1 MERNSLPRSDAD
13 ILRLDL
19 RPPHA
24 DPERGLELADIEAV
38 RLVLRG
44 GSPIDWHRLNYRS
57 IHQVDDFLR
66 ANLLDPSD
74 PRDMARLEY
83 LHREALRYLR
93 RNFTFRFPAEV
104 ERPEDVRHLFLYAS
118 EIGRLNRVQILSCVV
133 LKTMHTINH
142 LEARELLLET
152 SVSEAQLITVMEQQV
167 LARARAMTDHGLP
180 VVHFYGSRKTRDS
193 MVSKLLSKKAARAS
207 DILDKLRFRIVTEA
221 RDQVVPVLAYML
233 RHVFPWNHVTSGQS
247 TNKLLD
253 LHRWLE
259 VRDATRP
266 FLDGLQVDV
275 DIEEADQ
282 GEVNEFSGSNY
293 RMINFIVDVPVRL
306 DHLVSRAGDP
316 WMLQKGSIV
325 YVACEFQ
332 IVDQETAWLNER
344 GENSHRRYKL
354 RQREK
359 VGERLMWGLLKE
371 RRRGGEDRPSG
382 PIRMARPPRARSA
395 LEILVQ
401 DDSDADAPVPRPVR
415 APEPAR
421 FQGLLEEMRASR
433 QGGVRGRGPKAGEW
447 RQRRVE
453 DAGIDPLK
461 VITGEIKLPDSLRRA
476 GEEIRMAGEALVAQE
491 RANQASPLEGR
502 IHEEDSMLEALRD

>member
-1 MERNSLPRSDAD
+1 MPRSDAD

-19 RPPHA
+19 RPPHS
-24 DPERGLELADIEAV
+24 DPEQGLELADIEAV

-66 ANLLDPSD
+66 ANLLDPAD

-118 EIGRLNRVQILSCVV
+118 EVGRLNRVQILSCVV

-167 LARARAMTDHGLP
+167 LARARALTDHGLP

-207 DILDKLRFRIVTEA
+207 DILDKLRFRIVTET

-253 LHRWLE
+253 LQRWLHE
-259 VRDATRP
+259 RDATRT
-266 FLDGLQVDV
+266 FLDALQVDV
-275 DIEEADQ
+275 DIEEAEQ
-282 GEVNEFSGSNY
+282 GDVNEFSGSNY

-344 GENSHRRYKL
+344 GENSHSRYKL

-371 RRRGGEDRPSG
+371 RRRNNEERSSG
-382 PIRMARPPRARSA
+382 SIRMARPPRSRSA

-415 APEPAR
+415 APHPAR
-421 FQGLLEEMRASR
+421 FDDLLTEMRASR
-433 QGGVRGRGPKAGEW
+433 EGGVRGRGPKRGE
-447 RQRRVE
+447 RRSRRTE

-461 VITGEIKLPDSLRRA
+461 VITGEIKLPESLRRA
-476 GEEIRMAGEALVAQE
+476 GEEIRMRGEALVAAE

-502 IHEEDSMLEALRD
+502 LHEEDSMLEALRD

>member
-1 MERNSLPRSDAD
+1 MPRTDAD

-19 RPPHA
+19 RPPHS
-24 DPERGLELADIEAV
+24 DPEQQLELADIEAV

-44 GSPIDWHRLNYRS
+44 GSPIDWHRLNYSS
-57 IHQVDDFLR
+57 ILQVDDLLR

-118 EIGRLNRVQILSCVV
+118 EVGRLNRVQILSCVV

-167 LARARAMTDHGLP
+167 LKRAKAMTDHGLP

-253 LHRWLE
+253 LHRWLDE
-259 VRDATRP
+259 RDATRP
-266 FLDGLQVDV
+266 FLEGLQVDV
-275 DIEEADQ
+275 DIEERADD
-282 GEVNEFSGSNY
+282 GDINEFSGSSY

-306 DHLVSRAGDP
+306 DHLVSRSGDP

-344 GENSHRRYKL
+344 GDNSHSRYKL

-371 RRRGGEDRPSG
+371 RRRNGEERKGGS
-382 PIRMARPPRARSA
+382 IRMARPPRSRSA

-401 DDSDADAPVPRPVR
+401 DDSDADAPVPRAVR
-415 APEPAR
+415 APDPAP
-421 FQGLLEEMRASR
+421 FSELLGEMRVNR
-433 QGGVRGRGPKAGEW
+433 EGGVRGRGPRRGE
-447 RQRRVE
+447 RRSRRTE
-453 DAGIDPLK
+453 DAGLDPLK
-461 VITGEIKLPDSLRRA
+461 VITGEITLPEALRRA
-476 GEEIRMAGEALVAQE
+476 GEEIRLSGEALVAQD
-491 RANQASPLEGR
+491 RGNQPSPLEGR
-502 IHEEDSMLEALRD
+502 LHEEDSMLEALRD